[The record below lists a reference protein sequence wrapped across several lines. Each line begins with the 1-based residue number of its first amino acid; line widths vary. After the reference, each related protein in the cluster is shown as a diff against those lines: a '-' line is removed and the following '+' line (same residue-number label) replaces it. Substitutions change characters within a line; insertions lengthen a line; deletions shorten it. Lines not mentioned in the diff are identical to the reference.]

1 MTYGKIL
8 SLEDGTECF
17 VIVSSVITPINNTIE
32 IIKDQIFVISIV
44 FFVLAV
50 AISLYASQ
58 RIAKPISLT
67 TKAAKEL
74 AKKNYDVEFDS
85 KGYLEVQ
92 ELNDTLNFAK
102 KELAANERLQRELIA
117 NISHDL
123 RTPLTMITG
132 YGEVMRDLPGENTAE
147 NIQIIIDEATRLSS
161 LVNDLLDLSKLQS
174 GTMELQKS
182 VFCITD
188 SFKTIFARY
197 AKLKEQDGYNIYL
210 DKCKERVFV
219 KADELKIS
227 QVIYNLVNNAINYA
241 GEDKTVVVTQQ
252 VIGEKVRINVTDH
265 GEGIPADK
273 LEYIWDRYYKVDK
286 EHKRSVIGTGLG
298 LSIVKSIL
306 NAHNARCGVTSTLGK
321 GSTFWFELDT
331 VKVVEIK
338 EDGIR
343 RCGKTVLL
351 GQIKDVLLQRNIP
364 AQNIIQANF
373 ESMRFRNTRTAETLY
388 DYIAEKAEGCTGKIY
403 ILLDEIQEV
412 ERWQIAINSLRVDF
426 DCDIYLTGSNSKLLS
441 GELATYL
448 SGRYI
453 QIQIFPFSLA
463 EAKQQCIENG
473 TYTSDEKLFADYL
486 KYGGFPQRFF
496 LPDDHSITTYLDD
509 LYEAIIVRDIM
520 LRHNIREQTALRNV
534 LAFLLDNIGNPFSA
548 RNISGRMVSE
558 GIKTTTATV
567 LNYVDYFKEA
577 FILLN
582 ASRYDIKGKALLSS
596 TEKYYAVDLGLR
608 NVIKKSEKLDSNKLY
623 ENIVYLEMRSRGYEV
638 QVGKLDDT
646 EIDFICYRG
655 DEKLYIQVAYLIT
668 PADEE
673 QEFGNLE
680 RLHDNYPKYV
690 ISGDLMNLSRNG
702 IIHRNII
709 DFLLNP

>member
-1 MTYGKIL
+1 MINRELYMEQITPFIDKP
-8 SLEDGTECF
+8 F
-17 VIVSSVITPINNTIE
+17 VKVIT
-32 IIKDQIFVISIV
+32 
-44 FFVLAV
+44 
-50 AISLYASQ
+50 
-58 RIAKPISLT
+58 
-67 TKAAKEL
+67 
-74 AKKNYDVEFDS
+74 
-85 KGYLEVQ
+85 
-92 ELNDTLNFAK
+92 
-102 KELAANERLQRELIA
+102 
-117 NISHDL
+117 
-123 RTPLTMITG
+123 
-132 YGEVMRDLPGENTAE
+132 
-147 NIQIIIDEATRLSS
+147 
-161 LVNDLLDLSKLQS
+161 
-174 GTMELQKS
+174 
-182 VFCITD
+182 
-188 SFKTIFARY
+188 
-197 AKLKEQDGYNIYL
+197 
-210 DKCKERVFV
+210 
-219 KADELKIS
+219 
-227 QVIYNLVNNAINYA
+227 
-241 GEDKTVVVTQQ
+241 
-252 VIGEKVRINVTDH
+252 
-265 GEGIPADK
+265 
-273 LEYIWDRYYKVDK
+273 
-286 EHKRSVIGTGLG
+286 
-298 LSIVKSIL
+298 
-306 NAHNARCGVTSTLGK
+306 
-321 GSTFWFELDT
+321 
-331 VKVVEIK
+331 
-338 EDGIR
+338 GIR
-343 RCGKTVLL
+343 RCGKSVVLRL
-351 GQIKDVLLQRNIP
+351 IREELLRRGVSEDH
-364 AQNIIQANF
+364 IIYMNF
-373 ESMRFRNTRTAETLY
+373 ESFEWMDVKEAKALY
-388 DYIAEKAEGCTGKIY
+388 TYIREVTKVSGKYY

-426 DCDIYLTGSNSKLLS
+426 ACDIYLTGSNSKLLS

-453 QIQIFPFSLA
+453 QIQVFPFSLA

-673 QEFGNLE
+673 REFGNLE

-690 ISGDLMNLSRNG
+690 ISGDLVNLSRNG

>member
-1 MTYGKIL
+1 M
-8 SLEDGTECF
+8 
-17 VIVSSVITPINNTIE
+17 
-32 IIKDQIFVISIV
+32 
-44 FFVLAV
+44 VL
-50 AISLYASQ
+50 
-58 RIAKPISLT
+58 R
-67 TKAAKEL
+67 
-74 AKKNYDVEFDS
+74 
-85 KGYLEVQ
+85 
-92 ELNDTLNFAK
+92 
-102 KELAANERLQRELIA
+102 
-117 NISHDL
+117 
-123 RTPLTMITG
+123 
-132 YGEVMRDLPGENTAE
+132 
-147 NIQIIIDEATRLSS
+147 
-161 LVNDLLDLSKLQS
+161 
-174 GTMELQKS
+174 KS
-182 VFCITD
+182 
-188 SFKTIFARY
+188 
-197 AKLKEQDGYNIYL
+197 YL
-210 DKCKERVFV
+210 DKIIPFIDQDLIKV
-219 KADELKIS
+219 
-227 QVIYNLVNNAINYA
+227 LV
-241 GEDKTVVVTQQ
+241 
-252 VIGEKVRINVTDH
+252 
-265 GEGIPADK
+265 
-273 LEYIWDRYYKVDK
+273 
-286 EHKRSVIGTGLG
+286 
-298 LSIVKSIL
+298 
-306 NAHNARCGVTSTLGK
+306 
-321 GSTFWFELDT
+321 
-331 VKVVEIK
+331 
-338 EDGIR
+338 GIR

-351 GQIKDVLLQRNIP
+351 GQIKDVLLQRNIS

-453 QIQIFPFSLA
+453 QIQVFPFSLA
-463 EAKQQCIENG
+463 EAKQQWIENG

-673 QEFGNLE
+673 REFGNLE